1 MLVYT
6 LRSKPTIVNPHN
18 SNSKPVITYYAKI
31 YSKQYIN
38 LCTLNTTK
46 VGVKVPADNLPKL

>member
-1 MLVYT
+1 MTKLP
-6 LRSKPTIVNPHN
+6 LLIPHN
-18 SNSKPVITYYAKI
+18 NNSKLVITYYATI

-46 VGVKVPADNLPKL
+46 VGVKVPAGNLPKL